1 MHDKGLYY
9 ALRGDAMFEIKMEGF
24 DSLQRDLEEAQEAL
38 ASLDGEITTVK
49 INPDDP
55 ASVEEAIR
63 NMEEAVDAKI
73 APYADNPIVAPLVE
87 AAKEHFRERIRGLPE
102 SGE

>member
-1 MHDKGLYY
+1 
-9 ALRGDAMFEIKMEGF
+9 MFDIKLEGF
-24 DSLQRDLEEAQEAL
+24 DSLQRDLEQAQKAL

-49 INPDDP
+49 VNPDDP

-63 NMEEAVDAKI
+63 NMEAAVDAKV
-73 APYADNPIVAPLVE
+73 APYENNPIVAPLVE

-102 SGE
+102 GGE